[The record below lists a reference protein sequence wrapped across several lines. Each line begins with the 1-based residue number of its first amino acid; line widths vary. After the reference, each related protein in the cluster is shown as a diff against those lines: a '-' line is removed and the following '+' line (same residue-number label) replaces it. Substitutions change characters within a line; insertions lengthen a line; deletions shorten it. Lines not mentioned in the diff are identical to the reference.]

1 MKSNLQIISG
11 KYRGKKLNLPVDARP
26 TQNMARGALFNALN
40 SIMDTTKPISVW
52 DVFAGSGA
60 FGLECLSR
68 FNNPMVVFTDNAKTS
83 IDTIKKNMASINEN
97 TTIEMCDAIS
107 ALSKFGGVSDLIFI
121 DPPYPDFN
129 LGVLFVK
136 KLGKIAKSGSIVIW
150 EFEKIQ
156 NTPRLDECWELLR
169 DKTYGRARF
178 LFLMKKQPQKT

>member
-26 TQNMARGALFNALN
+26 TQNMARGALFNILN
-40 SIMDTTKPISVW
+40 SVLDTTKPISVW

-60 FGLECLSR
+60 FGIECLSR
-68 FNNPMVVFTDNAKTS
+68 FNNRNVVFTDNAKSS
-83 IDTIKKNMASINEN
+83 IDTIKKNLISINEN
-97 TTIEMCDAIS
+97 ATIEMCDAIS
-107 ALSKFGGVSDLIFI
+107 VISKFGGISDLVFV

-136 KLGKIAKSGSIVIW
+136 KLGKIAKTGAVVIW
-150 EFEKIQ
+150 EFENIQ
-156 NTPRLDECWELLR
+156 PTPRLDESWEVLK

-178 LFLMKKQPQKT
+178 LFLMKK